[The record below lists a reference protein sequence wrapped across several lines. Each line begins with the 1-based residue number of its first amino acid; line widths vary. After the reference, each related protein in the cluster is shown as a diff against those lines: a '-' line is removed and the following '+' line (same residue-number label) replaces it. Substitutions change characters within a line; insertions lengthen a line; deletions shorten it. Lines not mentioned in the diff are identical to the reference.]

1 MTQCLLLPV
10 QCAFSAGPFTASV
23 LPTMHDVTHEAAH
36 SAIFSVVSRQTSM
49 CVGEKSA
56 AVFRT
61 NAFRLSQAAH
71 ERRQKSRPRGHK
83 HKKGAAC
90 DFTVSKSSRTRGVV
104 LAANASM

>member
-1 MTQCLLLPV
+1 
-10 QCAFSAGPFTASV
+10 
-23 LPTMHDVTHEAAH
+23 MHDVTHEAAH

-71 ERRQKSRPRGHK
+71 ERSGIHLLVRAARAHI
-83 HKKGAAC
+83 GAH
-90 DFTVSKSSRTRGVV
+90 TRF
-104 LAANASM
+104 ASAGPLPQVTTGIRCHS